1 MQINI
6 HEPSVNLPQLVERVI
21 AGEEIIFDKAEPA
34 PSHRGEPIA
43 KLIPYSQQPTK
54 KAKIVFGVWEGKVK
68 IADDFDQLPPDIA
81 EALGMEG

>member
-6 HEPSVNLPQLVERVI
+6 HEPTVNLPQLVERVI
-21 AGEEIIFDKAEPA
+21 AGEEIIFDKA
-34 PSHRGEPIA
+34 GEPIA

-81 EALGMEG
+81 YALGMEG